1 MVSINFET
9 REAPVNEPDGSLEP
23 YSHNYCTKSFCI
35 TSIKQKIK
43 HITHLPRLVSHFA
56 MIDDVLNAELVN
68 LATQSQS
75 LKAPLHLS
83 KLLNNLDQELVYFF
97 RFNLFPVISLNK

>member
-1 MVSINFET
+1 MHNINKT
-9 REAPVNEPDGSLEP
+9 TN
-23 YSHNYCTKSFCI
+23 
-35 TSIKQKIK
+35 K
-43 HITHLPRLVSHFA
+43 HITYLTCLVSHFA

-75 LKAPLHLS
+75 LKAPLNLS
-83 KLLNNLDQELVYFF
+83 KLLSKLDQELVYFF

>member
-1 MVSINFET
+1 
-9 REAPVNEPDGSLEP
+9 
-23 YSHNYCTKSFCI
+23 
-35 TSIKQKIK
+35 
-43 HITHLPRLVSHFA
+43 

-83 KLLNNLDQELVYFF
+83 KLLSNLDQELVYFF